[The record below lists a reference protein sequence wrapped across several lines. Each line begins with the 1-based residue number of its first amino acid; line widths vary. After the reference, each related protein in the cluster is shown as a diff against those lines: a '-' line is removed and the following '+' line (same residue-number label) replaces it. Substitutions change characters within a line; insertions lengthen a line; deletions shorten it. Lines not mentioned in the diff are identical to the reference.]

1 MTFALHPILERDS
14 LPIVEDDDLVLRL
27 INDERYPWV
36 IIVPKV
42 PETRELHALSA
53 PMFDKAM
60 ALTRHLSNVMAE
72 VFQADKINTAAIG
85 NMVPQLHIHVVAR
98 REDDFAWPAP
108 VWGIGEMTPLNEED
122 AAIRISVIRKGLG
135 VS

>member
-1 MTFALHPILERDS
+1 MTFELHPILERDS
-14 LPIVEDDDLVLRL
+14 IPILEDDDLLLRL
-27 INDERYPWV
+27 INDGRYPWV

-42 PETRELHALSA
+42 PEIRELHALSG

-60 ALTRHLSNVMAE
+60 ALTRHLGNVMAE

-108 VWGIGEMTPLNEED
+108 IWGVGDMQPLDEDEMQS
-122 AAIRISVIRKGLG
+122 RISRIRNGLG
-135 VS
+135 IN